1 MTKRKGKERFNCA
14 HVRWEIKDILYERV
28 MFLIEQLPSFEK
40 RLETLNA
47 KLDEL
52 SDTKELYKDWNPT
65 QLNNVYLGTLRFY
78 NESVELAK
86 KILDMM
92 IDEEREKREY
102 RKQVEENK
110 KDAKS

>member
-1 MTKRKGKERFNCA
+1 
-14 HVRWEIKDILYERV
+14 

-92 IDEEREKREY
+92 IEEEREKREY